1 MTDCTMD
8 ATASDWRYTPGV
20 NDDMYYTF
28 GEFSFSAYTRWTNH
42 IVGWLDRHVIL
53 NKIKCDDASIENMLQ
68 GLTLAQITEFIKI
81 ASECTS
87 SNVMAILL
95 DYKNRAFGGF
105 DPMDEFILDL

>member
-1 MTDCTMD
+1 
-8 ATASDWRYTPGV
+8 
-20 NDDMYYTF
+20 
-28 GEFSFSAYTRWTNH
+28 
-42 IVGWLDRHVIL
+42 
-53 NKIKCDDASIENMLQ
+53 MLQ